1 MLWDANGYN
10 QQPNGHQCGGCTL
23 MLLARCQQKGSAFH
37 SSNVPEDRSTATTPC
52 RACRKSKVRGYQ
64 RCSKVSNMI
73 TIGMA
78 AGSQSRKCK
87 CFQQEATQ
95 LILLILNNFET
106 KPQEIWRN
114 LATAHLCTL
123 RICCHGQNGERL
135 LLSQGELHGA
145 ADPNGAW
152 TVSCRFYW
160 FRIRRIPMAL
170 WDVLKDAERCW
181 KHEYPEVGLWTTNNS
196 WQCGCMGCNL

>member
-1 MLWDANGYN
+1 
-10 QQPNGHQCGGCTL
+10 

-52 RACRKSKVRGYQ
+52 KACRKSKVRGYQ

-123 RICCHGQNGERL
+123 RICCHGQNGENSSWAKGSCMELPTPMGPEPFL
-135 LLSQGELHGA
+135 L
-145 ADPNGAW
+145 
-152 TVSCRFYW
+152 VSYPSYPYG
-160 FRIRRIPMAL
+160 PMGC
-170 WDVLKDAERCW
+170 AEGCW
-181 KHEYPEVGLWTTNNS
+181 KMLKARISRSRIVNHK
-196 WQCGCMGCNL
+196 